1 MYKFTLL
8 LFLCAYSVYGQA
20 QRVNLQE
27 LVNKKQFQE
36 VIVYVDSL
44 TSADSTDYATLSAIG
59 QAYEGMLRY
68 KDAYRRFSYGLQL
81 DTTNIEAWNAVAR
94 TALSF
99 GKVSEAKRCYH
110 KVLEADSLNFYANHQ
125 LARLYY
131 QLGDYGKSMER
142 YLVLASID
150 GENPAILS
158 GLADCQM
165 KKGDAPNVLIAIS
178 LYGRVLSLNPE
189 NVRVASSLIN
199 TLLRMGDSKG
209 ALQVCDT
216 ALYYNPESNP
226 IRQSRGMALYMN
238 KDYANQESTEEYTE
252 EIIKND
258 KELRRCLRIDKLKYS
273 DICDFKEFSIVDNK
287 RPKLCADRYDG
298 LILTGYNW
306 TKSIELSD
314 ILEFTDNLCL
324 HMNEDNIL
332 ELGFKDRDICNRVLK
347 VSDEIDLIC
356 HSNEDNY
363 MMELLADITRITISK
378 NIIEYKDLYYLTEVE
393 LFDKIRNSDDDEL
406 LKLLD
411 KFYNIKASE
420 IPDTIMIDVKKRDLN
435 PLCYE
440 GRIKNIC

>member
-1 MYKFTLL
+1 MNKTVYNEYLNSICKIPR
-8 LFLCAYSVYGQA
+8 FLNKYLEVPSLVRLKNIGYFCGMDYASKEVYDF
-20 QRVNLQE
+20 RE
-27 LVNKKQFQE
+27 L
-36 VIVYVDSL
+36 ITRYDHSL
-44 TSADSTDYATLSAIG
+44 TVALLTWRFTHDKKATIA
-59 QAYEGMLRY
+59 
-68 KDAYRRFSYGLQL
+68 GLFH
-81 DTTNIEAWNAVAR
+81 DVA
-94 TALSF
+94 TPCFAH
-99 GKVSEAKRCYH
+99 V
-110 KVLEADSLNFYANHQ
+110 
-125 LARLYY
+125 
-131 QLGDYGKSMER
+131 
-142 YLVLASID
+142 ID
-150 GENPAILS
+150 
-158 GLADCQM
+158 
-165 KKGDAPNVLIAIS
+165 
-178 LYGRVLSLNPE
+178 
-189 NVRVASSLIN
+189 
-199 TLLRMGDSKG
+199 
-209 ALQVCDT
+209 
-216 ALYYNPESNP
+216 
-226 IRQSRGMALYMN
+226 YMN

-332 ELGFKDRDICNRVLK
+332 ELGFKDKDICNRVLK

-411 KFYNIKASE
+411 KFYNIKVSE

>member
-1 MYKFTLL
+1 MNKTVYNEYLNSICKIPR
-8 LFLCAYSVYGQA
+8 FLNKYLEVPSLVRLKNIGYFCGMDYASKEVYDF
-20 QRVNLQE
+20 RE
-27 LVNKKQFQE
+27 L
-36 VIVYVDSL
+36 ITRYDHSL
-44 TSADSTDYATLSAIG
+44 TVALLTWRFTHDKKATIA
-59 QAYEGMLRY
+59 
-68 KDAYRRFSYGLQL
+68 GLFH
-81 DTTNIEAWNAVAR
+81 DVA
-94 TALSF
+94 TPCFAH
-99 GKVSEAKRCYH
+99 V
-110 KVLEADSLNFYANHQ
+110 
-125 LARLYY
+125 
-131 QLGDYGKSMER
+131 
-142 YLVLASID
+142 ID
-150 GENPAILS
+150 
-158 GLADCQM
+158 
-165 KKGDAPNVLIAIS
+165 
-178 LYGRVLSLNPE
+178 
-189 NVRVASSLIN
+189 
-199 TLLRMGDSKG
+199 
-209 ALQVCDT
+209 
-216 ALYYNPESNP
+216 
-226 IRQSRGMALYMN
+226 YMN

-332 ELGFKDRDICNRVLK
+332 ELGFKDRDICSRVLK

>member
-1 MYKFTLL
+1 MNKTVYNEYLNSICKIPR
-8 LFLCAYSVYGQA
+8 FLNKYLEVPSLVRLKNIGYFCGMDYASKEVYDF
-20 QRVNLQE
+20 RE
-27 LVNKKQFQE
+27 L
-36 VIVYVDSL
+36 ITRYDHSL
-44 TSADSTDYATLSAIG
+44 TVALLTWRFTHDKKATIA
-59 QAYEGMLRY
+59 
-68 KDAYRRFSYGLQL
+68 GLFH
-81 DTTNIEAWNAVAR
+81 DVA
-94 TALSF
+94 TPCFAH
-99 GKVSEAKRCYH
+99 V
-110 KVLEADSLNFYANHQ
+110 
-125 LARLYY
+125 
-131 QLGDYGKSMER
+131 
-142 YLVLASID
+142 ID
-150 GENPAILS
+150 
-158 GLADCQM
+158 
-165 KKGDAPNVLIAIS
+165 
-178 LYGRVLSLNPE
+178 
-189 NVRVASSLIN
+189 
-199 TLLRMGDSKG
+199 
-209 ALQVCDT
+209 
-216 ALYYNPESNP
+216 
-226 IRQSRGMALYMN
+226 YMN

-258 KELRRCLRIDKLKYS
+258 KELSRCLRIDKLKYS

-332 ELGFKDRDICNRVLK
+332 ELGFKDRDICSRVLK

>member
-1 MYKFTLL
+1 MNKTVYNEYLNSICKIPR
-8 LFLCAYSVYGQA
+8 FLNKYLEVPSLVRLKNIGYFCGMDYASKEVYDF
-20 QRVNLQE
+20 RE
-27 LVNKKQFQE
+27 L
-36 VIVYVDSL
+36 ITRYDHSL
-44 TSADSTDYATLSAIG
+44 TVALLTWRFTHDKKATIA
-59 QAYEGMLRY
+59 
-68 KDAYRRFSYGLQL
+68 GLFH
-81 DTTNIEAWNAVAR
+81 DVA
-94 TALSF
+94 TPCFAH
-99 GKVSEAKRCYH
+99 V
-110 KVLEADSLNFYANHQ
+110 
-125 LARLYY
+125 
-131 QLGDYGKSMER
+131 
-142 YLVLASID
+142 ID
-150 GENPAILS
+150 
-158 GLADCQM
+158 
-165 KKGDAPNVLIAIS
+165 
-178 LYGRVLSLNPE
+178 
-189 NVRVASSLIN
+189 
-199 TLLRMGDSKG
+199 
-209 ALQVCDT
+209 
-216 ALYYNPESNP
+216 
-226 IRQSRGMALYMN
+226 YMN

-258 KELRRCLRIDKLKYS
+258 KELRRCLRIDKLKYN

-363 MMELLADITRITISK
+363 MMELLADITRITNNK

>member
-1 MYKFTLL
+1 MNKTVYNEYLNSICKIPR
-8 LFLCAYSVYGQA
+8 FLNKYLEVPSLVRLKNIGYFCGMDYASKEVYDF
-20 QRVNLQE
+20 RE
-27 LVNKKQFQE
+27 L
-36 VIVYVDSL
+36 ITRYDHSL
-44 TSADSTDYATLSAIG
+44 TVALLTWRFTHDKKATIA
-59 QAYEGMLRY
+59 
-68 KDAYRRFSYGLQL
+68 GLFH
-81 DTTNIEAWNAVAR
+81 DVA
-94 TALSF
+94 TPCFAH
-99 GKVSEAKRCYH
+99 V
-110 KVLEADSLNFYANHQ
+110 
-125 LARLYY
+125 
-131 QLGDYGKSMER
+131 
-142 YLVLASID
+142 ID
-150 GENPAILS
+150 
-158 GLADCQM
+158 
-165 KKGDAPNVLIAIS
+165 
-178 LYGRVLSLNPE
+178 
-189 NVRVASSLIN
+189 
-199 TLLRMGDSKG
+199 
-209 ALQVCDT
+209 
-216 ALYYNPESNP
+216 
-226 IRQSRGMALYMN
+226 YMN

-258 KELRRCLRIDKLKYS
+258 KELRRCLRIDKLKYN

-332 ELGFKDRDICNRVLK
+332 ELGFKDRNICSRVLK

>member
-1 MYKFTLL
+1 MNKTVYNEYLNSICKIPR
-8 LFLCAYSVYGQA
+8 FLNKYLEVPSLVRLKNIGYFCGMDYASKEVYDF
-20 QRVNLQE
+20 RE
-27 LVNKKQFQE
+27 L
-36 VIVYVDSL
+36 ITRYDHSL
-44 TSADSTDYATLSAIG
+44 TVALLTWRFTHDKKATIA
-59 QAYEGMLRY
+59 
-68 KDAYRRFSYGLQL
+68 GLFH
-81 DTTNIEAWNAVAR
+81 DVA
-94 TALSF
+94 TPCFAH
-99 GKVSEAKRCYH
+99 V
-110 KVLEADSLNFYANHQ
+110 
-125 LARLYY
+125 
-131 QLGDYGKSMER
+131 
-142 YLVLASID
+142 ID
-150 GENPAILS
+150 
-158 GLADCQM
+158 
-165 KKGDAPNVLIAIS
+165 
-178 LYGRVLSLNPE
+178 
-189 NVRVASSLIN
+189 
-199 TLLRMGDSKG
+199 
-209 ALQVCDT
+209 
-216 ALYYNPESNP
+216 
-226 IRQSRGMALYMN
+226 YMN

-273 DICDFKEFSIVDNK
+273 DICDFKEFNIVDNK

-332 ELGFKDRDICNRVLK
+332 ELGFKDRDICSRVLK

>member
-1 MYKFTLL
+1 MNKTVYNEYLNSICKIPR
-8 LFLCAYSVYGQA
+8 FLNKYLEVPSLVRLKNIGYFCGMDYASKEVYDF
-20 QRVNLQE
+20 RE
-27 LVNKKQFQE
+27 L
-36 VIVYVDSL
+36 ITRYDHSL
-44 TSADSTDYATLSAIG
+44 TVALLTWRFTHDKKATIA
-59 QAYEGMLRY
+59 
-68 KDAYRRFSYGLQL
+68 GLFH
-81 DTTNIEAWNAVAR
+81 DVA
-94 TALSF
+94 TPCFAH
-99 GKVSEAKRCYH
+99 V
-110 KVLEADSLNFYANHQ
+110 
-125 LARLYY
+125 
-131 QLGDYGKSMER
+131 
-142 YLVLASID
+142 ID
-150 GENPAILS
+150 
-158 GLADCQM
+158 
-165 KKGDAPNVLIAIS
+165 
-178 LYGRVLSLNPE
+178 
-189 NVRVASSLIN
+189 
-199 TLLRMGDSKG
+199 
-209 ALQVCDT
+209 
-216 ALYYNPESNP
+216 
-226 IRQSRGMALYMN
+226 YMN

-332 ELGFKDRDICNRVLK
+332 ELGFKDRDICSRVLK

-435 PLCYE
+435 PLCLE

>member
-1 MYKFTLL
+1 MNKTVYNEYLNSICKIPR
-8 LFLCAYSVYGQA
+8 FLNKYLEVPSLVRLKNIGYFCGMDYASKEVYDF
-20 QRVNLQE
+20 RE
-27 LVNKKQFQE
+27 L
-36 VIVYVDSL
+36 ITRYDHSL
-44 TSADSTDYATLSAIG
+44 TVALLTWRFTHDKKATIA
-59 QAYEGMLRY
+59 
-68 KDAYRRFSYGLQL
+68 GLFH
-81 DTTNIEAWNAVAR
+81 DVA
-94 TALSF
+94 TPCFAH
-99 GKVSEAKRCYH
+99 V
-110 KVLEADSLNFYANHQ
+110 
-125 LARLYY
+125 
-131 QLGDYGKSMER
+131 
-142 YLVLASID
+142 ID
-150 GENPAILS
+150 
-158 GLADCQM
+158 
-165 KKGDAPNVLIAIS
+165 
-178 LYGRVLSLNPE
+178 
-189 NVRVASSLIN
+189 
-199 TLLRMGDSKG
+199 
-209 ALQVCDT
+209 
-216 ALYYNPESNP
+216 
-226 IRQSRGMALYMN
+226 YMN

-332 ELGFKDRDICNRVLK
+332 ELGFKDRNICSRVLK

>member
-1 MYKFTLL
+1 MNKTVYNEYLNSICKIPR
-8 LFLCAYSVYGQA
+8 FLNKYLEVPSLVRFKNIGYFCGMDYASKEVYDF
-20 QRVNLQE
+20 RE
-27 LVNKKQFQE
+27 L
-36 VIVYVDSL
+36 ITRYDHSL
-44 TSADSTDYATLSAIG
+44 TVALLTWRFTHDKKATIA
-59 QAYEGMLRY
+59 
-68 KDAYRRFSYGLQL
+68 GLFH
-81 DTTNIEAWNAVAR
+81 DVA
-94 TALSF
+94 TPCFAH
-99 GKVSEAKRCYH
+99 V
-110 KVLEADSLNFYANHQ
+110 
-125 LARLYY
+125 
-131 QLGDYGKSMER
+131 
-142 YLVLASID
+142 ID
-150 GENPAILS
+150 
-158 GLADCQM
+158 
-165 KKGDAPNVLIAIS
+165 
-178 LYGRVLSLNPE
+178 
-189 NVRVASSLIN
+189 
-199 TLLRMGDSKG
+199 
-209 ALQVCDT
+209 
-216 ALYYNPESNP
+216 
-226 IRQSRGMALYMN
+226 YMN

-314 ILEFTDNLCL
+314 LLEFTDNLCL

-363 MMELLADITRITISK
+363 MMELLEDITRITISK
-378 NIIEYKDLYYLTEVE
+378 KIIEYKDLYYLTEVE

-435 PLCYE
+435 PLCYV

>member
-1 MYKFTLL
+1 MNKTVYNEYLNSICKIPR
-8 LFLCAYSVYGQA
+8 FLNKYLEVPSLVRLKNIGYFCGMDYASKEVYDF
-20 QRVNLQE
+20 RE
-27 LVNKKQFQE
+27 L
-36 VIVYVDSL
+36 ITRYDHSL
-44 TSADSTDYATLSAIG
+44 TVALLTWRFTHDKKATIA
-59 QAYEGMLRY
+59 
-68 KDAYRRFSYGLQL
+68 GLFH
-81 DTTNIEAWNAVAR
+81 DVA
-94 TALSF
+94 TPCFAH
-99 GKVSEAKRCYH
+99 V
-110 KVLEADSLNFYANHQ
+110 
-125 LARLYY
+125 
-131 QLGDYGKSMER
+131 
-142 YLVLASID
+142 ID
-150 GENPAILS
+150 
-158 GLADCQM
+158 
-165 KKGDAPNVLIAIS
+165 
-178 LYGRVLSLNPE
+178 
-189 NVRVASSLIN
+189 
-199 TLLRMGDSKG
+199 
-209 ALQVCDT
+209 
-216 ALYYNPESNP
+216 
-226 IRQSRGMALYMN
+226 YMN

-324 HMNEDNIL
+324 HMNEDNML
-332 ELGFKDRDICNRVLK
+332 ELGFKDKDICNRVLK

>member
-1 MYKFTLL
+1 MNKTVYNEYLNSICKIPR
-8 LFLCAYSVYGQA
+8 FLNKYLEVPSLVRLKNIGYFCGMDYASKEVYDF
-20 QRVNLQE
+20 RE
-27 LVNKKQFQE
+27 L
-36 VIVYVDSL
+36 ITRYDHSL
-44 TSADSTDYATLSAIG
+44 TVALLTWRFTHDKKATIA
-59 QAYEGMLRY
+59 
-68 KDAYRRFSYGLQL
+68 GLFH
-81 DTTNIEAWNAVAR
+81 DVA
-94 TALSF
+94 TPCFAH
-99 GKVSEAKRCYH
+99 V
-110 KVLEADSLNFYANHQ
+110 
-125 LARLYY
+125 
-131 QLGDYGKSMER
+131 
-142 YLVLASID
+142 ID
-150 GENPAILS
+150 
-158 GLADCQM
+158 
-165 KKGDAPNVLIAIS
+165 
-178 LYGRVLSLNPE
+178 
-189 NVRVASSLIN
+189 
-199 TLLRMGDSKG
+199 
-209 ALQVCDT
+209 
-216 ALYYNPESNP
+216 
-226 IRQSRGMALYMN
+226 YMN

-332 ELGFKDRDICNRVLK
+332 ELGFKDKDICNRVLK

>member
-1 MYKFTLL
+1 MNKTVYNEYLNSICKIPR
-8 LFLCAYSVYGQA
+8 FLNKYLEVPSLVRLKNIGYFCGMDYASKEVYDF
-20 QRVNLQE
+20 RE
-27 LVNKKQFQE
+27 L
-36 VIVYVDSL
+36 ITRYDHSL
-44 TSADSTDYATLSAIG
+44 TVALLTWRFTHDKKATIA
-59 QAYEGMLRY
+59 
-68 KDAYRRFSYGLQL
+68 GLFH
-81 DTTNIEAWNAVAR
+81 DVA
-94 TALSF
+94 TPCFAH
-99 GKVSEAKRCYH
+99 V
-110 KVLEADSLNFYANHQ
+110 
-125 LARLYY
+125 
-131 QLGDYGKSMER
+131 
-142 YLVLASID
+142 ID
-150 GENPAILS
+150 
-158 GLADCQM
+158 
-165 KKGDAPNVLIAIS
+165 
-178 LYGRVLSLNPE
+178 
-189 NVRVASSLIN
+189 
-199 TLLRMGDSKG
+199 
-209 ALQVCDT
+209 
-216 ALYYNPESNP
+216 
-226 IRQSRGMALYMN
+226 YMN

-411 KFYNIKASE
+411 KFYNIKTSE

>member
-1 MYKFTLL
+1 MNKTVYNEYLNSICKIPR
-8 LFLCAYSVYGQA
+8 FLNKYLEVPSLVRLKNIGYFCGMDYASKEVYDF
-20 QRVNLQE
+20 RE
-27 LVNKKQFQE
+27 L
-36 VIVYVDSL
+36 ITRYDHSL
-44 TSADSTDYATLSAIG
+44 TVALLTWRFTHDKKATIA
-59 QAYEGMLRY
+59 
-68 KDAYRRFSYGLQL
+68 GLFH
-81 DTTNIEAWNAVAR
+81 DVA
-94 TALSF
+94 TPCFAH
-99 GKVSEAKRCYH
+99 V
-110 KVLEADSLNFYANHQ
+110 
-125 LARLYY
+125 
-131 QLGDYGKSMER
+131 
-142 YLVLASID
+142 ID
-150 GENPAILS
+150 
-158 GLADCQM
+158 
-165 KKGDAPNVLIAIS
+165 
-178 LYGRVLSLNPE
+178 
-189 NVRVASSLIN
+189 
-199 TLLRMGDSKG
+199 
-209 ALQVCDT
+209 
-216 ALYYNPESNP
+216 
-226 IRQSRGMALYMN
+226 YMN

-332 ELGFKDRDICNRVLK
+332 ELGFKDRNICSRVLK

-435 PLCYE
+435 PLCEE

>member
-1 MYKFTLL
+1 MNKTVYNEYLNSICKIPR
-8 LFLCAYSVYGQA
+8 FLNKYLEVPSLVRLKNIGYFCGMDYASKEVYDF
-20 QRVNLQE
+20 RE
-27 LVNKKQFQE
+27 L
-36 VIVYVDSL
+36 ITRYDHSL
-44 TSADSTDYATLSAIG
+44 TVALLTWRFTHDKKATIA
-59 QAYEGMLRY
+59 
-68 KDAYRRFSYGLQL
+68 GLFH
-81 DTTNIEAWNAVAR
+81 DVA
-94 TALSF
+94 TPCFAH
-99 GKVSEAKRCYH
+99 V
-110 KVLEADSLNFYANHQ
+110 
-125 LARLYY
+125 
-131 QLGDYGKSMER
+131 
-142 YLVLASID
+142 ID
-150 GENPAILS
+150 
-158 GLADCQM
+158 
-165 KKGDAPNVLIAIS
+165 
-178 LYGRVLSLNPE
+178 
-189 NVRVASSLIN
+189 
-199 TLLRMGDSKG
+199 
-209 ALQVCDT
+209 
-216 ALYYNPESNP
+216 
-226 IRQSRGMALYMN
+226 YMN

-258 KELRRCLRIDKLKYS
+258 KELRRCLRIDKLKYN

-332 ELGFKDRDICNRVLK
+332 ELGFKDRDICSRVLK

>member
-1 MYKFTLL
+1 MNKTVYNEYLNSICKIPR
-8 LFLCAYSVYGQA
+8 FLNKYLEVPSLVRLKNIGYFCGMDYASKEVYDF
-20 QRVNLQE
+20 RE
-27 LVNKKQFQE
+27 L
-36 VIVYVDSL
+36 ITRYDHSL
-44 TSADSTDYATLSAIG
+44 TVALLTWRFTHDKKATIA
-59 QAYEGMLRY
+59 
-68 KDAYRRFSYGLQL
+68 GLFH
-81 DTTNIEAWNAVAR
+81 DVA
-94 TALSF
+94 TPCFAH
-99 GKVSEAKRCYH
+99 V
-110 KVLEADSLNFYANHQ
+110 
-125 LARLYY
+125 
-131 QLGDYGKSMER
+131 
-142 YLVLASID
+142 ID
-150 GENPAILS
+150 
-158 GLADCQM
+158 
-165 KKGDAPNVLIAIS
+165 
-178 LYGRVLSLNPE
+178 
-189 NVRVASSLIN
+189 
-199 TLLRMGDSKG
+199 
-209 ALQVCDT
+209 
-216 ALYYNPESNP
+216 
-226 IRQSRGMALYMN
+226 YMN

-258 KELRRCLRIDKLKYS
+258 KELRRCLRIDKLKYN

>member
-1 MYKFTLL
+1 MNKTVYNEYLNSICKIPR
-8 LFLCAYSVYGQA
+8 FLNKYLEVPSLVRLKNIGYFCGMDYASKEVYDF
-20 QRVNLQE
+20 RE
-27 LVNKKQFQE
+27 L
-36 VIVYVDSL
+36 ITRYDHSL
-44 TSADSTDYATLSAIG
+44 TVALLTWRFTHDKKATIA
-59 QAYEGMLRY
+59 
-68 KDAYRRFSYGLQL
+68 GLFH
-81 DTTNIEAWNAVAR
+81 DVA
-94 TALSF
+94 TPCFAH
-99 GKVSEAKRCYH
+99 V
-110 KVLEADSLNFYANHQ
+110 
-125 LARLYY
+125 
-131 QLGDYGKSMER
+131 
-142 YLVLASID
+142 ID
-150 GENPAILS
+150 
-158 GLADCQM
+158 
-165 KKGDAPNVLIAIS
+165 
-178 LYGRVLSLNPE
+178 
-189 NVRVASSLIN
+189 
-199 TLLRMGDSKG
+199 
-209 ALQVCDT
+209 
-216 ALYYNPESNP
+216 
-226 IRQSRGMALYMN
+226 YMN
-238 KDYANQESTEEYTE
+238 KDYANQESTEKYTE

-332 ELGFKDRDICNRVLK
+332 ELGFKDRNICSRVLK

>member
-1 MYKFTLL
+1 MNKTVYNEYLNSICKIPR
-8 LFLCAYSVYGQA
+8 FLNKYLEVPSLVRLKNIGYFCGMDYASKEVYDF
-20 QRVNLQE
+20 RE
-27 LVNKKQFQE
+27 L
-36 VIVYVDSL
+36 ITRYDHSL
-44 TSADSTDYATLSAIG
+44 TVALLTWRFTHDKKATIA
-59 QAYEGMLRY
+59 
-68 KDAYRRFSYGLQL
+68 GLFH
-81 DTTNIEAWNAVAR
+81 DVA
-94 TALSF
+94 TPCFAH
-99 GKVSEAKRCYH
+99 V
-110 KVLEADSLNFYANHQ
+110 
-125 LARLYY
+125 
-131 QLGDYGKSMER
+131 
-142 YLVLASID
+142 ID
-150 GENPAILS
+150 
-158 GLADCQM
+158 
-165 KKGDAPNVLIAIS
+165 
-178 LYGRVLSLNPE
+178 
-189 NVRVASSLIN
+189 
-199 TLLRMGDSKG
+199 
-209 ALQVCDT
+209 
-216 ALYYNPESNP
+216 
-226 IRQSRGMALYMN
+226 YMN

-273 DICDFKEFSIVDNK
+273 DICDFKEFNIVDNK

>member
-1 MYKFTLL
+1 MNKTVYNEYLNSICKIPR
-8 LFLCAYSVYGQA
+8 FLNKYLEVPSLVRLKNIGYFCGMDYASKEVYDF
-20 QRVNLQE
+20 RE
-27 LVNKKQFQE
+27 L
-36 VIVYVDSL
+36 ITRYDHSL
-44 TSADSTDYATLSAIG
+44 TVALLTWRFTHDKKATIA
-59 QAYEGMLRY
+59 
-68 KDAYRRFSYGLQL
+68 GLFH
-81 DTTNIEAWNAVAR
+81 DVA
-94 TALSF
+94 TPCFAH
-99 GKVSEAKRCYH
+99 V
-110 KVLEADSLNFYANHQ
+110 
-125 LARLYY
+125 
-131 QLGDYGKSMER
+131 
-142 YLVLASID
+142 ID
-150 GENPAILS
+150 
-158 GLADCQM
+158 
-165 KKGDAPNVLIAIS
+165 
-178 LYGRVLSLNPE
+178 
-189 NVRVASSLIN
+189 
-199 TLLRMGDSKG
+199 
-209 ALQVCDT
+209 
-216 ALYYNPESNP
+216 
-226 IRQSRGMALYMN
+226 YMN

-435 PLCYE
+435 PLCLE

>member
-1 MYKFTLL
+1 MNKTVYNEYLNSICKIPRFLNKYLEVPCLVRLKNICYFCGMDYASKEVYDFREVISRYDHSLTVALLTWKFTHDKKATIAG
-8 LFLCAYSVYGQA
+8 LFHDVATPCFAH
-20 QRVNLQE
+20 
-27 LVNKKQFQE
+27 
-36 VIVYVDSL
+36 VID
-44 TSADSTDYATLSAIG
+44 
-59 QAYEGMLRY
+59 
-68 KDAYRRFSYGLQL
+68 
-81 DTTNIEAWNAVAR
+81 
-94 TALSF
+94 
-99 GKVSEAKRCYH
+99 
-110 KVLEADSLNFYANHQ
+110 
-125 LARLYY
+125 
-131 QLGDYGKSMER
+131 
-142 YLVLASID
+142 
-150 GENPAILS
+150 
-158 GLADCQM
+158 
-165 KKGDAPNVLIAIS
+165 
-178 LYGRVLSLNPE
+178 
-189 NVRVASSLIN
+189 
-199 TLLRMGDSKG
+199 
-209 ALQVCDT
+209 
-216 ALYYNPESNP
+216 
-226 IRQSRGMALYMN
+226 YMN

-332 ELGFKDRDICNRVLK
+332 ELGFKDRDICSRVLK

>member
-1 MYKFTLL
+1 MNKTVYNEYLNSICKIPR
-8 LFLCAYSVYGQA
+8 FLNKYLEVPSLVRLKNIGYFCGMDYASKEVYDF
-20 QRVNLQE
+20 RE
-27 LVNKKQFQE
+27 L
-36 VIVYVDSL
+36 ITRYDHSL
-44 TSADSTDYATLSAIG
+44 TVALLTWRFTHDKKATIA
-59 QAYEGMLRY
+59 
-68 KDAYRRFSYGLQL
+68 GLFH
-81 DTTNIEAWNAVAR
+81 DVA
-94 TALSF
+94 TPCFAH
-99 GKVSEAKRCYH
+99 V
-110 KVLEADSLNFYANHQ
+110 
-125 LARLYY
+125 
-131 QLGDYGKSMER
+131 
-142 YLVLASID
+142 ID
-150 GENPAILS
+150 
-158 GLADCQM
+158 
-165 KKGDAPNVLIAIS
+165 
-178 LYGRVLSLNPE
+178 
-189 NVRVASSLIN
+189 
-199 TLLRMGDSKG
+199 
-209 ALQVCDT
+209 
-216 ALYYNPESNP
+216 
-226 IRQSRGMALYMN
+226 YMN

-273 DICDFKEFSIVDNK
+273 DICDFKEFNIVDNK

-332 ELGFKDRDICNRVLK
+332 ELGFKDRNICSRVLK

>member
-1 MYKFTLL
+1 MNKTVYNEYLNSICKIPR
-8 LFLCAYSVYGQA
+8 FLNKYLEVPSLVRLKNIGYFCGMDYASKEVYDF
-20 QRVNLQE
+20 RE
-27 LVNKKQFQE
+27 L
-36 VIVYVDSL
+36 ITRYDHSL
-44 TSADSTDYATLSAIG
+44 TVALLTWRFTHDKKATIA
-59 QAYEGMLRY
+59 
-68 KDAYRRFSYGLQL
+68 GLFH
-81 DTTNIEAWNAVAR
+81 DVA
-94 TALSF
+94 TPCFAH
-99 GKVSEAKRCYH
+99 V
-110 KVLEADSLNFYANHQ
+110 
-125 LARLYY
+125 
-131 QLGDYGKSMER
+131 
-142 YLVLASID
+142 ID
-150 GENPAILS
+150 
-158 GLADCQM
+158 
-165 KKGDAPNVLIAIS
+165 
-178 LYGRVLSLNPE
+178 
-189 NVRVASSLIN
+189 
-199 TLLRMGDSKG
+199 
-209 ALQVCDT
+209 
-216 ALYYNPESNP
+216 
-226 IRQSRGMALYMN
+226 YMN

-332 ELGFKDRDICNRVLK
+332 ELGCKDRDICNRVLK

>member
-1 MYKFTLL
+1 MNKTVYNEYLNSICKIPR
-8 LFLCAYSVYGQA
+8 FLNKYLEVPSLVRLKNIGYFCGMDYASKEVYDF
-20 QRVNLQE
+20 RE
-27 LVNKKQFQE
+27 L
-36 VIVYVDSL
+36 ITRYDHSL
-44 TSADSTDYATLSAIG
+44 TVALLTWRFTHDKKATIA
-59 QAYEGMLRY
+59 
-68 KDAYRRFSYGLQL
+68 GLFH
-81 DTTNIEAWNAVAR
+81 DVA
-94 TALSF
+94 TPCFAH
-99 GKVSEAKRCYH
+99 V
-110 KVLEADSLNFYANHQ
+110 
-125 LARLYY
+125 
-131 QLGDYGKSMER
+131 
-142 YLVLASID
+142 ID
-150 GENPAILS
+150 
-158 GLADCQM
+158 
-165 KKGDAPNVLIAIS
+165 
-178 LYGRVLSLNPE
+178 
-189 NVRVASSLIN
+189 
-199 TLLRMGDSKG
+199 
-209 ALQVCDT
+209 
-216 ALYYNPESNP
+216 
-226 IRQSRGMALYMN
+226 YMN

>member
-1 MYKFTLL
+1 MNKTVYNQYLNSICKIPR
-8 LFLCAYSVYGQA
+8 FLNKYLEVPCLVRLKNICYFCGMDYASKEVYDF
-20 QRVNLQE
+20 RE
-27 LVNKKQFQE
+27 L
-36 VIVYVDSL
+36 ITRYDHSL
-44 TSADSTDYATLSAIG
+44 TVALLTWRFTHDKKATIA
-59 QAYEGMLRY
+59 
-68 KDAYRRFSYGLQL
+68 GLFH
-81 DTTNIEAWNAVAR
+81 DVA
-94 TALSF
+94 TPCFAH
-99 GKVSEAKRCYH
+99 V
-110 KVLEADSLNFYANHQ
+110 
-125 LARLYY
+125 
-131 QLGDYGKSMER
+131 
-142 YLVLASID
+142 ID
-150 GENPAILS
+150 
-158 GLADCQM
+158 
-165 KKGDAPNVLIAIS
+165 
-178 LYGRVLSLNPE
+178 
-189 NVRVASSLIN
+189 
-199 TLLRMGDSKG
+199 
-209 ALQVCDT
+209 
-216 ALYYNPESNP
+216 
-226 IRQSRGMALYMN
+226 YMN

-435 PLCYE
+435 PLCLE